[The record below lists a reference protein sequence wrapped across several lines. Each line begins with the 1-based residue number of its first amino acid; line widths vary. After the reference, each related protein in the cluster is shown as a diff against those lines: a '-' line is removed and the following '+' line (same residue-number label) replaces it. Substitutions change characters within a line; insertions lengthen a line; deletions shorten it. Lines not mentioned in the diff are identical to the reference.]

1 MEHEVVGDLTTEQLD
16 LPNMVLDEHGNLV
29 PESDIDVPT
38 QVHTKADDD
47 LHKFLDGLLET
58 IAESEKTNVPH
69 TAKGIRVKEDL
80 INPNKEFKHDDSIAV
95 EWKERQRYEDGK
107 YHKELSRSYKDK
119 EGNTV
124 QELKYRGTTSPVWL
138 LMTEKLISFT

>member
-1 MEHEVVGDLTTEQLD
+1 MDHEVVGDLTTEQLD

-69 TAKGIRVKEDL
+69 TAKCIRVKEDL
-80 INPNKEFKHDDSIAV
+80 INPNK
-95 EWKERQRYEDGK
+95 
-107 YHKELSRSYKDK
+107 
-119 EGNTV
+119 
-124 QELKYRGTTSPVWL
+124 
-138 LMTEKLISFT
+138 